1 MKPKEFIQHF
11 VLERGWR
18 PQVQKEFLAS
28 MTSELLAFLEYNK
41 AADNIKG
48 FDNAVKVIRMKWDA
62 ISNKIPYGL
71 PEKLWAYFWATTVV
85 KLREEFCP
93 RETERRRAEAAER
106 KAHWERMQQLRKERR
121 EFYENAYRE
130 AMYERIALLYMI
142 LNSVPTEAFD
152 FLGLQSNATEDVIKQ
167 RYREMS
173 LKMHPDRGGD
183 QEQFIY
189 LTECKNKCLKWAANH
204 N

>member
-11 VLERGWR
+11 NLEKGWR
-18 PQVQKEFLAS
+18 PNVQNEFLS
-28 MTSELLAFLEYNK
+28 LLTSELLAFLEYNK

-71 PEKLWAYFWATTVV
+71 PDKLWSYFWATVVV

-106 KAHWERMQQLRKERR
+106 KAQWERIQQQRKEQR
-121 EFYENAYRE
+121 EFFENAYWN
-130 AMYERIALLYMI
+130 AMYERLALMYLS
-142 LNSVPTEAFD
+142 LVAVPVEAFE
-152 FLGLQSNATEDVIKQ
+152 FMGLSTTATPEEIKR

-173 LKMHPDRGGD
+173 MQMHPDQGGN
-183 QEQFIY
+183 QEQFIR
-189 LTECKNKCLKWAANH
+189 LTECKNLCLKWASRN
-204 N
+204 

>member
-11 VLERGWR
+11 GIERGWR

-28 MTSELLAFLEYNK
+28 MTSEFLAFLEYNK

-71 PEKLWAYFWATTVV
+71 PEKLWSYFWATTVV

-106 KAHWERMQQLRKERR
+106 KAQWERMQQLRKERR

-142 LNSVPTEAFD
+142 LNSAPTEAFD
-152 FLGLQSNATEDVIKQ
+152 FLGLQSNASEDEIKQ

-173 LKMHPDRGGD
+173 LTMHPDKGGN

-189 LTECKNKCLKWAANH
+189 LTECKNKCLKWASNR